1 MKIGLIGYGFMG
13 RAHAA
18 AIQSLPGVA
27 LYALACRTHPSDD
40 EHRRG
45 NLDLKTAPLPDSVKW
60 TPDWREVVTDSTID
74 AVDICLPT
82 HLHKPVALAALEHG
96 KHVLCEKPMALNTS
110 ECDELMAVAANAT
123 KTFMIAQ
130 VLRFRYPYIYAL
142 GFIRAA
148 GIDDIVSCTLQRS
161 TGYPQWSN
169 WLANSDCSGGAILD
183 LLSHDLDLALLWF
196 GPPDAVSAVS
206 VGDVDTAEAT
216 LRYGTRNVIVTRGWL
231 TPEAP
236 FSESFRIE
244 TVDSTLNY
252 DGAALTLTHGGNSET
267 VEMPEHDAYADEI
280 AYFVNC
286 AKTGVSP
293 HRCPPEDSA
302 RVVRLAEVL
311 KRSREERGHEALWE
325 SSPSGYGLVS

>member
-1 MKIGLIGYGFMG
+1 MNIGLIGYGFMG
-13 RAHAA
+13 GAHAA

-27 LYALACRTHPSDD
+27 LYALASRTCPSDD
-40 EHRRG
+40 APTRG

-60 TPDWREVVTDSTID
+60 TPDWREVVTDPVID

-82 HLHKPVALAALEHG
+82 HLHKPVALAALENG

-110 ECDELMAVAANAT
+110 ECDELMAVAANAG

-130 VLRFRYPYIYAL
+130 VLRFRSPYIHAL
-142 GFIRAA
+142 DFIRAA
-148 GIDDIVSCTLQRS
+148 GVDNIVSCTLQRS

-183 LLSHDLDLALLWF
+183 LLSHDLDQALLWF

-206 VGDVDTAEAT
+206 VGDVEMVEAT
-216 LRYGTRNVIVTRGWL
+216 LRYENRNVIVTGGWL

-244 TVDSTLNY
+244 TVDSTLHY
-252 DGAALTLTHGGNSET
+252 DGAALTITRDGNDET
-267 VEMPEHDAYADEI
+267 VGMPEHDAYADEI
-280 AYFVNC
+280 AYFVDC
-286 AKTGVSP
+286 AKTGASP
-293 HRCPPEDSA
+293 DRCLPEDSA

-311 KRSREERGHEALWE
+311 KCSREERGHEALWQ
-325 SSPSGYGLVS
+325 

>member
-1 MKIGLIGYGFMG
+1 MNIGLIGYGFMG
-13 RAHAA
+13 GAHAA

-27 LYALACRTHPSDD
+27 LYALASRTRPSDD
-40 EHRRG
+40 EPTRG

-60 TPDWREVVTDSTID
+60 TPDWREVVTDPAID

-82 HLHKPVALAALEHG
+82 HLHKPVALAALENG

-110 ECDELMAVAANAT
+110 ECDELMAVAANAG

-142 GFIRAA
+142 DFIRAA
-148 GIDDIVSCTLQRS
+148 GIDNIVSCTLQRS

-183 LLSHDLDLALLWF
+183 LLSHDLDQALLWF

-216 LRYGTRNVIVTRGWL
+216 LRYGNRNVIVTSGWL
-231 TPEAP
+231 TPEAR

-244 TVDSTLNY
+244 TVDSTLHY
-252 DGAALTLTHGGNSET
+252 DNGAALTLTHDGNGET
-267 VEMPEHDAYADEI
+267 VGMPEHDAYADEI
-280 AYFVNC
+280 AYFVEC
-286 AKTGVSP
+286 AKTGASP
-293 HRCPPEDSA
+293 DRCLPEDSA

-311 KRSREERGHEALWE
+311 KRSREERGREASWQ
-325 SSPSGYGLVS
+325 